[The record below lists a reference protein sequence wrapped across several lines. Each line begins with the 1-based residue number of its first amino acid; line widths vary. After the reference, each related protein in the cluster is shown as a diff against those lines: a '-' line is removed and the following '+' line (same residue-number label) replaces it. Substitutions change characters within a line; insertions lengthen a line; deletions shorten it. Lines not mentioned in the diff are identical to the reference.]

1 MPNATTSSTPHD
13 APVTAE
19 NAPPVKVKPGER
31 LTGERAEGF
40 NAYVI
45 SLYSEPERMAIR
57 AICEKTGRSYGNIH
71 RILTDAKVPMRNRG
85 YQKPSGR
92 EVQRDDVE

>member
-1 MPNATTSSTPHD
+1 M
-13 APVTAE
+13 
-19 NAPPVKVKPGER
+19 KVKPGQR
-31 LTGERAEGF
+31 LTGERKQRF
-40 NAYVI
+40 TAYVI
-45 SLYSEPERMAIR
+45 SLYSSEPERMAIR

-92 EVQRDDVE
+92 EVHHDDVE